1 MARNLDIEK
10 PLAVTI
16 ERAGQLLGISR
27 SLAYQMAKEGTIP
40 TVKLGE
46 RRLVVPVIKLELLLS
61 QGGK

>member
-1 MARNLDIEK
+1 MARQEIEQK

-27 SLAYQMAKEGTIP
+27 NLAYQMAKEGKIP

-46 RRLVVPVIKLELLLS
+46 RRLLVPMVKLEEML
-61 QGGK
+61 GV